1 MIFRNHHGAIY
12 FKKTH
17 KNKIIGGFTCNLSI
31 MDNGLREVK
40 LEGGGNEKSILT
52 EKTKETLGSRWT
64 LGVVSSRGGVV
75 GW

>member
-1 MIFRNHHGAIY
+1 
-12 FKKTH
+12 
-17 KNKIIGGFTCNLSI
+17 